1 MDWDPSRDYDSRT
14 FSDDYN
20 LHGASARSFD
30 HPSVT
35 RDDDFFAQEDLND
48 DDDYSIENA
57 DLIADIVDG
66 KTTQDHRA
74 RITREGH
81 IHAMAHKTDD
91 NSGRDSEVTSKVSDQ
106 EYCIHHRLTQ
116 LNSSHLV
123 DSIVRYMLNGLQDP
137 EDNPAG
143 GQYQYKDERYEQ
155 REGEQDDEYG
165 TGSSQTPIR
174 QARNM
179 PPKSPVVRRTLF
191 SKPEHPAKTRHS
203 GSASSDGMSTNG
215 LECL

>member
-48 DDDYSIENA
+48 HDDYSIENA

-66 KTTQDHRA
+66 KTTQDYRA
-74 RITREGH
+74 RITTEGH

-91 NSGRDSEVTSKVSDQ
+91 NSGRDSEVTSKGARSGIVYSSSSNSI
-106 EYCIHHRLTQ
+106 ELLALSRLDCTV
-116 LNSSHLV
+116 HV
-123 DSIVRYMLNGLQDP
+123 
-137 EDNPAG
+137 EWA
-143 GQYQYKDERYEQ
+143 
-155 REGEQDDEYG
+155 
-165 TGSSQTPIR
+165 TGSRGLSR
-174 QARNM
+174 WRAV
-179 PPKSPVVRRTLF
+179 PVQR
-191 SKPEHPAKTRHS
+191 
-203 GSASSDGMSTNG
+203 
-215 LECL
+215 

>member
-74 RITREGH
+74 RITRGGH
-81 IHAMAHKTDD
+81 IPAMAHKTAD
-91 NSGRDSEVTSKVSDQ
+91 NSGTNSDVTSNDP
-106 EYCIHHRLTQ
+106 
-116 LNSSHLV
+116 
-123 DSIVRYMLNGLQDP
+123 DSVFIV
-137 EDNPAG
+137 
-143 GQYQYKDERYEQ
+143 
-155 REGEQDDEYG
+155 
-165 TGSSQTPIR
+165 
-174 QARNM
+174 
-179 PPKSPVVRRTLF
+179 V
-191 SKPEHPAKTRHS
+191 
-203 GSASSDGMSTNG
+203 
-215 LECL
+215 